1 MNYDLYIS
9 VLTCLFQSIVSF
21 MLFDNYMVKRTEV
34 PKWVYIVG
42 IIILAVGMQVSNIFL
57 KYKYWNLLCIMG
69 IMFFI
74 TFFYES
80 DIKTRITLS
89 VVMVL
94 IATCSE
100 MVVLSLVTLLKG
112 VSKTEAYMNPQLKI
126 MGIILSK
133 TMTLAIVRMIC
144 LFSKKRTIKMSV
156 LYWWMYITVFA
167 VSLLTIYLIFSSQD
181 SGDKLYMSVI
191 CAVGLLYSVLI
202 TLYLYERMAAQ
213 AEKLKEKEL
222 LEQQFNDQVSHL
234 KELVLAQEQIST
246 FHDISNHMVSLKSYL
261 DCHNYDEGNA
271 YLAKLIQK
279 TDLYSDVIDTGN
291 TVIDAILTS
300 KRNLARKN
308 NIEFNVDL
316 QISDNLLIDSS
327 DCSVILGNAL
337 DNAIEACERIK
348 GKKYINMRMVYHDTT
363 LICKITNPAPD
374 DCKNNNELKTTK
386 TDKQNHGIGTK
397 NIKRTLEKYNNT
409 YRMEYDNGE
418 FVFSF
423 ILYDIFVKPE

>member
-1 MNYDLYIS
+1 MSFYICIGA
-9 VLTCLFQSIVSF
+9 LTCLFQSIVALMF
-21 MLFDNYMVKRTEV
+21 FDNYMNRRAEL
-34 PKWVYIVG
+34 PRWIYIIGVVV
-42 IIILAVGMQVSNIFL
+42 LAIGMQVSNYFL

-69 IMFFI
+69 IMVAISFL
-74 TFFYES
+74 YES
-80 DIKTRITLS
+80 DIKSRIILS
-89 VVMVL
+89 LINVL

-100 MVVLSLVTLLKG
+100 MVILFILSVFKG
-112 VSKTEAYMNPQLKI
+112 VDKTEIYMTPSLQM
-126 MGIILSK
+126 MGMVLSK
-133 TMTLAIVRMIC
+133 TLNLAIVRIIC
-144 LFSKKRTIKMSV
+144 LRSQKNVMKISA
-156 LYWWMYITVFA
+156 LYWWMYITVFI
-167 VSLLTIYLIFSSQD
+167 VSLSTIYLIFSSQGN
-181 SGDKLYMSVI
+181 GDKLYMSVI
-191 CAVGLLYSVLI
+191 CAIGLLYSVLI
-202 TLYLYERMAAQ
+202 TLYLYERMAVQ

-246 FHDISNHMVSLKSYL
+246 FHDISNHMVSVKSYL
-261 DCHNYDEGNA
+261 DCHNYEEGNN
-271 YLAKLIQK
+271 YLAKLINK
-279 TDLYSDVIDTGN
+279 MDLYSDVIDTGN

-300 KRNLARKN
+300 KRNWARKN
-308 NIEFNVDL
+308 NIEFNADL

-348 GKKYINMRMVYHDTT
+348 GKKYINMCMVYHDNT

-374 DCKNNNELKTTK
+374 DCKDNDELKTTK
-386 TDKQNHGIGTK
+386 ADKQNHGIGTK

-409 YRMEYDNGE
+409 YRMEYDSGE

>member
-1 MNYDLYIS
+1 MSYDVFIG
-9 VLTCLFQSIVSF
+9 VLTCLFQSIVTF
-21 MLFDNYMVKRTEV
+21 MLFDNYMVRRVEL
-34 PKWVYIVG
+34 PKWIYIVG
-42 IIILAVGMQVSNIFL
+42 IIVLAAGMQVSNIFL
-57 KYKYWNLLCIMG
+57 KYKYWNLLCIMS

-89 VVMVL
+89 VVTVL

-112 VSKTEAYMNPQLKI
+112 VSKTEAYMNSQLKI

-133 TMTLAIVRMIC
+133 TLNLAIIRIIC
-144 LFSKKRTIKMSV
+144 LFSKKRTMKMSA

-167 VSLLTIYLIFSSQD
+167 VSLSTIYLIFSSQD
-181 SGDKLYMSVI
+181 NGDKLYMPVI

-202 TLYLYERMAAQ
+202 TLYLYERMAMQ

-222 LEQQFNDQVSHL
+222 LEQQFHDQVSHL

-246 FHDISNHMVSLKSYL
+246 FHDISNHMVSVKSYL
-261 DCHNYDEGNA
+261 YCHNYEEGNN
-271 YLAKLIQK
+271 YLAKLINK
-279 TDLYSDVIDTGN
+279 MDLYSDVIDTGN
-291 TVIDAILTS
+291 TVIDAIITS

-308 NIEFNVDL
+308 DIEFNVDL
-316 QISDNLLIDSS
+316 QISDNLLVDSS

-337 DNAIEACERIK
+337 DNAVEACEKIK
-348 GKKYINMRMVYHDTT
+348 GKKYINMRMVYHDNT
-363 LICKITNPAPD
+363 LSCKITNPAPD
-374 DCKNNNELKTTK
+374 DCKDNNELKTTK
-386 TDKQNHGIGTK
+386 ADKQNHGIGTK

-409 YRMEYDNGE
+409 YRMEYDSGE

>member
-1 MNYDLYIS
+1 MSYDVYIG
-9 VLTCLFQSIVSF
+9 VLTCLFQSIVAF
-21 MLFDNYMVKRTEV
+21 MLFDNYMVRRIEA
-34 PKWVYIVG
+34 PKWIYIVG
-42 IIILAVGMQVSNIFL
+42 IIILAGGMQVSNIFL

-89 VVMVL
+89 IVMVL

-133 TMTLAIVRMIC
+133 TLNLAIIRIIC
-144 LFSKKRTIKMSV
+144 LFSKKRTMKMSA

-167 VSLLTIYLIFSSQD
+167 VSLSTIYLIFSSQD
-181 SGDKLYMSVI
+181 NGDKLYMPVI
-191 CAVGLLYSVLI
+191 CAIGLLYSVLI
-202 TLYLYERMAAQ
+202 TLYLYERMAVQ
-213 AEKLKEKEL
+213 AEKLREKEL

-246 FHDISNHMVSLKSYL
+246 FHDISNHMVSVKSYL
-261 DCHNYDEGNA
+261 DCHNYEEGNN
-271 YLAKLIQK
+271 YLAKLINK
-279 TDLYSDVIDTGN
+279 MDLYSDVIDTGN
-291 TVIDAILTS
+291 TVIDAIITS

-308 NIEFNVDL
+308 NIEFSVDL
-316 QISDNLLIDSS
+316 QISDNLLIDAS

-337 DNAIEACERIK
+337 DNAIEACEKIR
-348 GKKYINMRMVYHDTT
+348 GKKYINMRMVYHENT
-363 LICKITNPAPD
+363 LSCKITNPAPD
-374 DCKNNNELKTTK
+374 ECKDNDELKTTK
-386 TDKQNHGIGTK
+386 ADKQNHGIGTK
-397 NIKRTLEKYNNT
+397 NIKRTLDKYNNT
-409 YRMEYDNGE
+409 YRMEYDSGE